1 MTTPDIQ
8 DLTARGL
15 KLLAKLGM
23 LSPAERSLVDPYVT
37 CLELYLDETRPA
49 PAQAPTSNVVS
60 FEDATLARR
69 VQRAEV
75 ERRRVAEVRKAG
87 QHRRVDEFGWEV
99 YDDE

>member
-1 MTTPDIQ
+1 MQPDIQ

-15 KLLAKLGM
+15 KLLGKLGM
-23 LSPAERSLVDPYVT
+23 LSPAERSLVDPYVA
-37 CLELYLDETRPA
+37 CLELHLDETRPV
-49 PAQAPTSNVVS
+49 PAQTATPSNVVD
-60 FEDATLARR
+60 FEDAMTARR

-75 ERRRVAEVRKAG
+75 ERRRVAEVRKPG